1 MSTRDAKGD
10 GEMKRFVF
18 LTMIALAIVLSPAQV
33 TVFAQTC
40 PVNTVRQFARVEAV
54 ESLEIVQADQ
64 TIEVADEWLNGCS
77 GPPSAQTYTSQVMW
91 IIDPPTGQSTTT
103 RWLEVGIRKRCDI
116 SQSVE
121 LRPYWSTGVLN
132 GGVGSAFPAPFKN
145 GTSDVSVDP
154 ATRVD
159 VHVKKLG
166 FADPNHAQSLWQ
178 FEVSINGTTFAS
190 RPQVMPG
197 SFSPNVIRV
206 GGENMSDLHDMGVS
220 GHLNT
225 RYLLENG
232 ANLDLTFLADR
243 TVNKL
248 EDPRYF
254 IDKGSGGFGDS
265 EYFQTTTDIHHND
278 PTPTEVPEGFDMC
291 DGE

>member
-1 MSTRDAKGD
+1 M
-10 GEMKRFVF
+10 
-18 LTMIALAIVLSPAQV
+18 
-33 TVFAQTC
+33 
-40 PVNTVRQFARVEAV
+40 
-54 ESLEIVQADQ
+54 
-64 TIEVADEWLNGCS
+64 
-77 GPPSAQTYTSQVMW
+77 
-91 IIDPPTGQSTTT
+91 
-103 RWLEVGIRKRCDI
+103 
-116 SQSVE
+116 
-121 LRPYWSTGVLN
+121 
-132 GGVGSAFPAPFKN
+132 
-145 GTSDVSVDP
+145 
-154 ATRVD
+154 
-159 VHVKKLG
+159 KKLG

-265 EYFQTTTDIHHND
+265 EYFQTTTTFIIMIPLQLKCQKGLTCATANRKVLSAE
-278 PTPTEVPEGFDMC
+278 T
-291 DGE
+291 